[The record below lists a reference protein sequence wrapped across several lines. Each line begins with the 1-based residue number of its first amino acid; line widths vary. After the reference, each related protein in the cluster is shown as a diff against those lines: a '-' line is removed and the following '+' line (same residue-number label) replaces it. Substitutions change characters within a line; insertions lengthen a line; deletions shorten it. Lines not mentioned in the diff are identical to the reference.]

1 MSSITS
7 APSANNPKLNE
18 LTIPAGA
25 TLFEQ
30 GDRATSVFVILEGEM
45 GIYVSGGSTL
55 IASLSKGTSFGE
67 QAVVGTK
74 HRMATAKAIEDSKC
88 LEIPAN
94 MLASEIDSASPRLK
108 SAFDALT
115 LQLLQKNFVTEMIEN
130 SISQAEFSL
139 EPNSPGALALQALE
153 GNRALNSVYVSD
165 NGTLSDILKTGRGIV
180 ITDGE
185 VAIRKSGSTVTLRRG
200 GILGLAEAI
209 ADVPSN
215 EAFELRGSANALSI
229 DGDAAYQAFSQLSPG
244 LKGVVKGLIKRALG
258 DGHQTSGRVS

>member
-1 MSSITS
+1 MSGIIS
-7 APSANNPKLNE
+7 APSASNPKLME
-18 LTIPAGA
+18 LTIPAGV

-30 GDRATSVFVILEGEM
+30 GDRASSVFVILEGEM
-45 GIYVSGGSTL
+45 GILVSNGSTL
-55 IASLSKGTSFGE
+55 IASLPRGASFGE
-67 QAVVGTK
+67 QAIVGTK
-74 HRMATAKAIEDSKC
+74 YRMATAKALEDSRC

-115 LQLLQKNFVTEMIEN
+115 LQLLQKNFVTEMVETSVN
-130 SISQAEFSL
+130 EAEFKL
-139 EPNSPGALALQALE
+139 DPNSPGALAFQALE
-153 GNRALNSVYVSD
+153 SNRALNSVYVSD
-165 NGTLSDILKTGRGIV
+165 NGTLSDILKTGKGIV

-185 VAIRKSGSTVTLRRG
+185 VAIRKSGSTVILRRG

-209 ADVPSN
+209 ADVN
-215 EAFELRGSANALSI
+215 ANDAFELRGSANALSI

-258 DGHQTSGRVS
+258 DGHHTSGRVS

>member
-1 MSSITS
+1 MPHFAAASKEFCDRDDR
-7 APSANNPKLNE
+7 KL
-18 LTIPAGA
+18 
-25 TLFEQ
+25 
-30 GDRATSVFVILEGEM
+30 
-45 GIYVSGGSTL
+45 
-55 IASLSKGTSFGE
+55 
-67 QAVVGTK
+67 
-74 HRMATAKAIEDSKC
+74 
-88 LEIPAN
+88 
-94 MLASEIDSASPRLK
+94 
-108 SAFDALT
+108 
-115 LQLLQKNFVTEMIEN
+115 
-130 SISQAEFSL
+130 ISQAEFSL

-229 DGDAAYQAFSQLSPG
+229 DGDAAYQAFSQLSP
-244 LKGVVKGLIKRALG
+244 
-258 DGHQTSGRVS
+258 VSKES